1 MFDLICGL
9 QVFMDS
15 LEKSGVDFMHQLSR
29 DMFLNVGVEYQN
41 SDRFW
46 EKVEPR
52 RALGLKNQKPEK
64 FSAEN
69 LHKDIDIAAH
79 FGTNTP
85 AADQYLLHLAPG
97 WDKNRHMV
105 PVVLVHGAGLDATSY
120 TDLYSMG
127 FQGLQQQLVE
137 MGYRVFAVTFSHP
150 HGDNYIQAEQLAD
163 ALTRVKE
170 LSKAAKVDIIA
181 HSKGGLAARLYL
193 AGKSSTPYRGDIRRY
208 IMLGVPNMG
217 LDYPF
222 RNPLLN
228 YLVYTSGSNGVMA
241 WDQILSMGIMVN
253 TSQRAI
259 YNDGCFPGQAQM
271 LYRWDDEYPL
281 DILQQ
286 DWWTTY
292 FGGSGFVSHSRG
304 IDAAIQDGDSL
315 IARLDKWGVAPDVE
329 ISILAGNNSRFNTFP
344 GESSGPSDGVVF
356 TASVLHS
363 DGLLNGGAKMRDKSV
378 LHVNHMELLFA
389 RRVGRWLDSQL
400 RD

>member
-1 MFDLICGL
+1 
-9 QVFMDS
+9 MDS
-15 LEKSGVDFMHQLSR
+15 LEKSGVDYMHRLSR

-46 EKVEPR
+46 EKVESR
-52 RALGLKNQKPEK
+52 RAPSLKEQKPEQ

-79 FGTNTP
+79 FGTRTP

-97 WDKNRHMV
+97 WNKNRHGV
-105 PVVLVHGAGLDATSY
+105 PVVLVHGAGLDATSF
-120 TDLYSMG
+120 TDLYAMG

-137 MGYRVFAVTFSHP
+137 MGYRVFAVTFSHL
-150 HGDNYIQAEQLAD
+150 HGDNFNQAEQLAD
-163 ALTRVKE
+163 ALARVKE
-170 LSKAAKVDIIA
+170 LTKAPQADIIA

-193 AGKSSTPYRGDIRRY
+193 AGRSNTPYRGDVRRY

-241 WDQILSMGIMVN
+241 WDRILSMGTMVN
-253 TSQRAI
+253 TSHRAI
-259 YNDGCFPGQAQM
+259 YSDGCFPGQAQM

-281 DILQQ
+281 DVLQQ

-292 FGGSGFVSHSRG
+292 FGGPGFVSHSRG
-304 IDAAIQDGDSL
+304 IDAAIKDGDSM
-315 IARLDKWGVAPDVE
+315 IARLDKWGIAPDVE
-329 ISILAGNNSRFNTFP
+329 FSILAGNNSRFNTFP

-363 DGLLNGGAKMRDKSV
+363 DGLQNDGAKIRDKTV

>member
-9 QVFMDS
+9 QTFMDS
-15 LEKSGVDFMHQLSR
+15 IEGSGIDFIHNLSR
-29 DMFLNVGVEYQN
+29 DMFLNVGVEYRN

-46 EKVEPR
+46 ERVESR
-52 RALGLKNQKPEK
+52 RAISLKDKKAER

-79 FGTNTP
+79 FGSSTP
-85 AADQYLLHLAPG
+85 ATDQYLLHFAPG
-97 WDKNRHMV
+97 WDKNRHSI

-120 TDLYSMG
+120 TDLYAMG

-137 MGYRVFAVTFSHP
+137 MGYRVFAVTFSHL
-150 HGDNYIQAEQLAD
+150 HGDNFYQAEQLAD
-163 ALTRVKE
+163 ALVRIKE
-170 LSKAAKVDIIA
+170 ITKAPQVDIIA
-181 HSKGGLAARLYL
+181 HSKGGLATRLYL
-193 AGKSSTPYRGDIRRY
+193 AGKSSTSYRGDVRRY

-241 WDQILSMGIMVN
+241 WDKILSMGTLVN
-253 TSQRAI
+253 TSDRAI
-259 YNDGCFPGQAQM
+259 YSDGCFPGQAQM

-281 DILQQ
+281 DLMQQ

-292 FGGSGFVSHSRG
+292 FGGFGFVSHSRG
-304 IDAAIQDGDSL
+304 IDAAIKDGDSL
-315 IARLDKWGVAPDVE
+315 IAKMDKWGIAPDIE
-329 ISILAGNNSRFNTFP
+329 FSILSGNNSKFNTFP

-356 TASVLHS
+356 VASALHS
-363 DGLLNGGAKMRDKSV
+363 DGLQNAGAKLRDKSV
-378 LHVNHMELLFA
+378 LKVNHMELLFA
-389 RRVGRWLDSQL
+389 RRVGRWLDAQL